1 MASPDNTERQAVIGQ
16 VMEASARMEAALEGC
31 IRACLAMPRPEM
43 LAPLLQ
49 KQTFRQQVEILEH
62 TAALLFERLHPTYI
76 AFRRW
81 LRRLER
87 LRRRRNALVHVL
99 LRRDANLA
107 DVGQLRAEVL
117 RLEEECEAA
126 DGWTSLLTARIE
138 EDRTLTS

>member
-1 MASPDNTERQAVIGQ
+1 MASPDSTERQVLIGQ

-31 IRACLAMPRPEM
+31 IRACLALPRPEM

-62 TAALLFERLHPTYI
+62 TAALLF
-76 AFRRW
+76 
-81 LRRLER
+81 ER

-126 DGWTSLLTARIE
+126 DGWTSLLTARIGE
-138 EDRTLTS
+138 GRTLTS

>member
-1 MASPDNTERQAVIGQ
+1 MASPDNIERQALIGQ
-16 VMEASARMEAALEGC
+16 VMEASAPMEAALERC
-31 IRACLAMPRPEM
+31 IRACLDTPRPEIF
-43 LAPLLQ
+43 APLLK

-81 LRRLER
+81 LRRLDR

-99 LRRDANLA
+99 LRLDASLA

-126 DGWTSLLTARIE
+126 DGWASLLTARVE
-138 EDRTLTS
+138 ESRVLTS